1 MESIKIDKTLLLSLV
16 SEASQ
21 VTAMTALWTGNLP
34 TGDKSDV
41 ALTKY
46 YFKWID
52 VTKAAVENLSDSTPD
67 DVKSLIAEDLVRLI
81 SVPLRGMM
89 ESVTIYAKQLTIA
102 LPPINSEEIPHEIFA
117 YKKWSMDYISKAMN
131 IIKEVKK

>member
-1 MESIKIDKTLLLSLV
+1 MENTKIDKVLLLSLV

-21 VTAMTALWTGNLP
+21 VTAMTAMWTGSLP
-34 TGDKSDV
+34 TADSTDV

-52 VTKAAVENLSDSTPD
+52 VAKAAVENLSDNTPD
-67 DVKSLIAEDLVRLI
+67 SVKSLMAEDLVRLI
-81 SVPLRGMM
+81 SVPLRGMID
-89 ESVTIYAKQLTIA
+89 SVAIYAKQLNVV
-102 LPPINSEEIPHEIFA
+102 LPPTPPEVPSEIFA